1 MIKVNN
7 IVLFSNEFR
16 DAMVKMLNSSKLR
29 IDQAKRVQGIA
40 VELDKMLRQARKD
53 WVALAD
59 ELIEVDEKGNYSQK
73 DGGFVWK
80 DTSKSEENKKRV
92 NDFGLN
98 VHEIDAPRFEL
109 KYFEH
114 VGLSATDLSVLDGF
128 FKSVDFSKANEP
140 KKLKLV

>member
-16 DAMVKMLNSSKLR
+16 DAMVKLLNSNKLR

-40 VELDKMLRQARKD
+40 AELDKMLRQARKE

-73 DGGFVWK
+73 DGDFVWK
-80 DTSKSEENKKRV
+80 DPSKAEENKKRV
-92 NDFGLN
+92 NDFGLHVN
-98 VHEIDAPRFEL
+98 EIDAPRFEL
-109 KYFEH
+109 KYFEY

-128 FKSVDFSKANEP
+128 FKSSDLSKANEP